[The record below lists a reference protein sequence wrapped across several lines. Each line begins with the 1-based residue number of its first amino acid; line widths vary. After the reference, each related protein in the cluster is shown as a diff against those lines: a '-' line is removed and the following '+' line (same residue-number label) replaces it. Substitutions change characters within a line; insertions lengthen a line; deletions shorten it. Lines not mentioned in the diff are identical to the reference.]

1 MSKKQKVAII
11 IIALLVIGF
20 FIGFCIFYT
29 LGSVDWAKVVSDFLG
44 RVWGNEY

>member
-1 MSKKQKVAII
+1 MSKKLKIAII
-11 IIALLVIGF
+11 IIVLLVVSLIICLCVF
-20 FIGFCIFYT
+20 